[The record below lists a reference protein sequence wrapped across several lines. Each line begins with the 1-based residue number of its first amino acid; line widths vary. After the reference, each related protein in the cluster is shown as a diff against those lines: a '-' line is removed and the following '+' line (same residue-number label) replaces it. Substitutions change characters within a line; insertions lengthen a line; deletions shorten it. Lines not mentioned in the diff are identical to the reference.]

1 MRHDLILQGGPYTL
15 RPLQG
20 ADVSPL
26 MALARAHAA
35 EYAQMAVHPGTLP
48 FYQGGLD
55 APDQMVFVKL
65 VDGELAGSTRY
76 LEMRPAHLGLE
87 IGSTWLAPAFMRGG
101 ANRAFKRLLLGHAF
115 GAMGMARVQIKTDI
129 LNIRSQT
136 AIEALGAVREGVLRQ
151 HMVRPDG
158 SMRDTVMYSVIR
170 EDWPAVRARLE
181 EARL

>member
-1 MRHDLILQGGPYTL
+1 MRHDLTLQDGPYTL
-15 RPLQG
+15 RPLAE
-20 ADVSPL
+20 ADFPPL
-26 MALARAHAA
+26 MALAQAHAA
-35 EYAQMAVHPGTLP
+35 EYAQMAVNPGTP
-48 FYQGGLD
+48 AFYQAGLD

-65 VDGELAGSTRY
+65 VGAELAGSTRY

-87 IGSTWLAPAFMRGG
+87 IGSTWLAPAFMRDG

-129 LNIRSQT
+129 LNARSQT

-151 HMVRPDG
+151 QMVRPDG

-170 EDWPAVRARLE
+170 EEWPAVRARLE
-181 EARL
+181 RVRP